1 MNMKLILISTG
12 VVLAGLAQATTL
24 SFHGVA
30 DDFFEAYI
38 STSDTVQGTQFAAQA
53 GTWQGGGAGGS
64 VTLTP
69 FVTNYLHIQAR
80 DVFGAPSMF
89 IGQASLDNTDFYFGN
104 LTQNLLTNTSDWNLS
119 LTGFGSNY
127 GTPAD
132 LGQNGT
138 GAWGTQSQVDINAHR
153 LWSTPNGG
161 GGEQYFS
168 VAIYTDVVP
177 EPFTMVGLAGVAALA
192 LRRRKK

>member
-1 MNMKLILISTG
+1 MKLLLIASG
-12 VVLAGLAQATTL
+12 VGLAALSQATTL
-24 SFHGVA
+24 TCTGVA

-38 STSDTVQGTQFAAQA
+38 STNDSIQGTMFAQQT
-53 GTWQGGGAGGS
+53 GTWQGGGATGS

-80 DVFGAPSMF
+80 DTFGAPSMF
-89 IGQASLDNTDFYFGN
+89 IGQASLSDTDFYFGN
-104 LTQNLLTNTSDWNLS
+104 LTQNLLTNPTDWDLS

-127 GTPAD
+127 VTPAD

-138 GAWGTQSQVDINAHR
+138 GPWGNQTSVDINARR

-161 GGEQYFS
+161 GGEHYYS
-168 VAIYTDVVP
+168 VAIYTDAVP
-177 EPFTMVGLAGVAALA
+177 EPFTMVGLGVFGIAAA
-192 LRRRKK
+192 MRKRKQK